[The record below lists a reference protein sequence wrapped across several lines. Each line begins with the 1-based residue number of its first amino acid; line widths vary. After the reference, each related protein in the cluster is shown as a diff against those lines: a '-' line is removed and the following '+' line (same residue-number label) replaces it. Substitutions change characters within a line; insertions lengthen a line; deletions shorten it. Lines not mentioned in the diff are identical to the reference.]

1 MDQDVKNE
9 EQLNSTPLK
18 AGGLVDPSILIILE
32 SGLINCLQMATAQ
45 FYVLHLKLMKLPLAS
60 INMVIYENLLTRK
73 LITI

>member
-18 AGGLVDPSILIILE
+18 AGGLVDPSILIIFE

-45 FYVLHLKLMKLPLAS
+45 FYVLHLLKFMKLPLAS
-60 INMVIYENLLTRK
+60 INMVIY
-73 LITI
+73 